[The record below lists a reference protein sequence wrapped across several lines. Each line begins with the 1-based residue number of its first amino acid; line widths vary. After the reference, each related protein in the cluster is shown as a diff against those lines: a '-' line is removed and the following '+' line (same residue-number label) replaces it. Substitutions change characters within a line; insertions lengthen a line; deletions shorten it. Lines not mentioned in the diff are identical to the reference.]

1 MPKAIREVDAPLGA
15 GQPYRPRYGLGGCTK
30 GVARILSSPVCC
42 DTVTLSSHLWTHN
55 HRLKC
60 CGISARPARR
70 WCDLKDALDSIPAEQ
85 SADQESFANR
95 KLIRPTLNRA
105 DQAHNSH
112 GHNHPPAERRDRDR
126 DRDRNRDRSAAPAKK
141 TAPSEQTNAENFYY
155 QKQMQ
160 TKTPMVIVLRDGEEV
175 HGYIEWYD
183 KNCIKLNRSGSAN
196 LMIYKPAI
204 KYMFKEG
211 ENERK

>member
-1 MPKAIREVDAPLGA
+1 M
-15 GQPYRPRYGLGGCTK
+15 
-30 GVARILSSPVCC
+30 
-42 DTVTLSSHLWTHN
+42 
-55 HRLKC
+55 
-60 CGISARPARR
+60 
-70 WCDLKDALDSIPAEQ
+70 KDALDSMPAEQ

-105 DQAHNSH
+105 DHAHNSH
-112 GHNHPPAERRDRDR
+112 AHNHAPAERRDRER
-126 DRDRNRDRSAAPAKK
+126 DRDRERPSAAPKK
-141 TAPSEQTNAENFYY
+141 IAPSEQTNAENVYY

-183 KNCIKLNRSGSAN
+183 KNCIKLNRSGAAN

-211 ENERK
+211 ENGRK